1 MAAKGGSWKGGKF
14 EPAKGAEH
22 REEGTHAPSGG
33 SSQHSSAPSPPAS
46 TMPAPEPA
54 RNPYEEKKARRIE
67 RLRARAAKADAEA
80 EGRIATAH
88 RTLDMIP
95 MGQPILVGH
104 HSERRHRRDLEKA
117 HGNLRKGFEAK
128 DRAEELKRRASRAEK
143 NDAISSD
150 DPHAVPKLQ
159 AKLQRLEEMVGR
171 AKDINK
177 AVRSKNPREAL
188 QKLGLKEATIES
200 ALKPDFAGR
209 KGVPGYVL
217 SNARNEMARIRERIS
232 GLEKRDASPARAPL
246 KIKDAEVHWNGEA
259 NRVQIRFPG
268 KPDAAQRS
276 ALKSR
281 GFRWAPSEGAWQRQA
296 SERAWY
302 DARAALGDG

>member
-14 EPAKGAEH
+14 EAAKGAEH
-22 REEGTHAPSGG
+22 RNREADAPSGG
-33 SSQHSSAPSPPAS
+33 TAHNVTAASPPAS
-46 TMPAPEPA
+46 SAPAPEPVS
-54 RNPYEEKKARRIE
+54 NPYEEKKARRIE
-67 RLRARAAKADAEA
+67 RLHARARKANAEA
-80 EGRIATAH
+80 EGRFAAAH
-88 RTLDMIP
+88 RTLDAIP

-128 DRAEELKRRASRAEK
+128 DRAAELKRRAERAEK
-143 NDAISSD
+143 NHAVSSD
-150 DPHAVPKLQ
+150 DPHAIPKLQ

-188 QKLGLKEATIES
+188 QKLGLKESTIES
-200 ALKPDFAGR
+200 SLTPDFAGR

-217 SNARNEMARIRERIS
+217 SNARNEMARIRERIA
-232 GLEKRDASPARAPL
+232 GLQKRDTAPARAPL